1 MEYEKNTS
9 GRPYSKF
16 ILTQPLIWFFKKLTG
31 YIKKKCHEKYKGQK
45 I

>member
-9 GRPYSKF
+9 GKPHTKF
-16 ILTQPLIWFFKKLTG
+16 ILTQPLFWLLNKLKKH
-31 YIKKKCHEKYKGQK
+31 IRKKWHEKYKGQK